1 MKTITTILVLFCS
14 INLIYAQKAKPSK
27 EETVKYISDLY
38 SKGSEHTYK
47 PSSYPAETTI
57 KGLSVTLDGKTL
69 NVKFNDSKVGDKSY
83 RISLVNVALPLEVE
97 YTEGSYGETF
107 YYHSYYSVKIRNG
120 KSILSY
126 FSLKD
131 DAERI
136 KNALEH
142 LIKIVQSEPD
152 DDPFA
157 P

>member
-38 SKGSEHTYK
+38 SKGSEGTYK
-47 PSSYPAETTI
+47 LSSIPAEITI

-69 NVKFNDSKVGDKSY
+69 NVKYNDSRSGDNSD
-83 RISLVNVALPLEVE
+83 RISLINVALPLE
-97 YTEGSYGETF
+97 T
-107 YYHSYYSVKIRNG
+107 YYFHSYYGVGIRNG
-120 KSILSY
+120 RSILQN

>member
-1 MKTITTILVLFCS
+1 MKALKTIIAVTILLFLTS
-14 INLIYAQKAKPSK
+14 TQQTQAQTK

-38 SKGSEHTYK
+38 SKGSEHFYK
-47 PSSYPAETTI
+47 LSSPPSSNKT

-69 NVKFNDSKVGDKSY
+69 NVKYNDSRSGDNSD
-83 RISLVNVALPLEVE
+83 RISLINVALPLE
-97 YTEGSYGETF
+97 T
-107 YYHSYYSVKIRNG
+107 YYFHSYYGVGIRNG
-120 KSILSY
+120 KSILDN

>member
-38 SKGSEHTYK
+38 SKGSENTYK
-47 PSSYPAETTI
+47 LSSYPAEIKT
-57 KGLSVTLDGKTL
+57 KGLSVTLEGKTL
-69 NVKFNDSKVGDKSY
+69 NVKYNNSRSGDNSY
-83 RISLVNVALPLEVE
+83 RISLINVALPLEVGYE
-97 YTEGSYGETF
+97 EGSYGET
-107 YYHSYYSVKIRNG
+107 YYFHSYYSVKIRNG